1 MYTKPARNPQDKTTI
16 VTHNLSSERKRALG
30 TDAAAREATDRGH
43 VSAGAPKG
51 SSCNTTPE
59 NTNLTQIP
67 EENRI
72 LVDWLEFTLSDDFL
86 IHDRYHCLENYIK
99 MPGHSFQL
107 APCGMFGYKTQLLY
121 GKSRILLDGN
131 DGMGVHVILGGEAL
145 QEMKPDPLDVV
156 RWVLHVGGK
165 VTRLDLALDDVTGSL
180 TVSRFRSALSRGLV
194 SCRAKFSRDLVKRK
208 ISTGQVEGETIYLGS
223 EKSKTQYR
231 IYDKAAQLE
240 LEGQWTRLEG
250 QYRKENAHCVAVHL
264 CDSGDG
270 IGSVFASLVRGYVNV
285 HKRSQTDTNRSRWQV
300 AGWWSELLQ
309 YAEKLKLSVPK
320 KVQTLQ
326 KKREWFRKQV
336 APTYAMM
343 LDVFGGDEMLSLYRE
358 GKARLSKEQ
367 RQMCA
372 IPF

>member
-1 MYTKPARNPQDKTTI
+1 MYNNPAINLQGKTST
-16 VTHNLSSERKRALG
+16 VTHTLSDGQQSTLG
-30 TDAAAREATDRGH
+30 TDTATREASDRGQ
-43 VSAGAPKG
+43 VSVGAPKG
-51 SSCNTTPE
+51 ASCNTSPE

-72 LVDWLEFTLSDDFL
+72 LVDWLEFTLSDDFM

-99 MPGHSFQL
+99 MPGHSFQA
-107 APCGMFGYKTQLLY
+107 APCGMLGYKTQLLY
-121 GKSRILLDGN
+121 GKARILFNGN

-145 QEMKPDPLDVV
+145 QEMKPDPLNVV

-165 VTRLDLALDDVTGSL
+165 VTRLDLALDDVSGSL

-264 CDSGDG
+264 CDSGED

-285 HKRSQTDTNRSRWQV
+285 HKRSHTDSNRSRWQV

-320 KVQTLQ
+320 KTHTLQ
-326 KKREWFRKQV
+326 KKLESFRKQY
-336 APTYAMM
+336 APTLALL
-343 LDVFGGDEMLSLYRE
+343 LDYFGPDVMLSIYRD
-358 GKARLSKEQ
+358 GKARLTKEQ
-367 RQMCA
+367 RQMCS